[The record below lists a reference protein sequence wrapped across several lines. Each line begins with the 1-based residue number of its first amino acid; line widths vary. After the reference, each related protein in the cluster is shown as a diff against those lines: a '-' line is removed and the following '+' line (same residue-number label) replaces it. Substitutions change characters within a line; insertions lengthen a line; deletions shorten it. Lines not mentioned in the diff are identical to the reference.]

1 MHQQAE
7 QLYQQ
12 GQKEKETPTKLPAI
26 TFQCPSLATLQ
37 SQISEFGDVVTWK
50 CPDYTAKK
58 KPVVSAVK
66 LGTGNK
72 ELQYPTGL
80 ALDETSQKVYIAD
93 LGNRCVKVLSFQ
105 GEFLTQFGQDV
116 LRGPCGIAV
125 TEEFI
130 FVTDLRH
137 PSLFQFNKDTLQ
149 PINRAGTRG
158 RAEGELFGPRG
169 LCVDRNGDVFIAD
182 SWNDRVSV
190 FSGNLRFKSC
200 IGTGILYFPVDV
212 KLSPDTLVVLDWSP
226 NCVRI
231 FSRSGDL
238 LTSCVSQGD
247 KQNCLVYQPFF
258 FCLDPDM
265 NILISDWG
273 HNTINIFTHSGELIH
288 TLGKKG
294 KSRGELIAP
303 YGITVSHSGKIFIVS
318 FNPNFTLKLKLK
330 FIDLYTPRIHAN
342 MFSGGLQS
350 G

>member
-12 GQKEKETPTKLPAI
+12 GQKEKETPTKLTPLA
-26 TFQCPSLATLQ
+26 FQCPSLATLQ

-66 LGTGNK
+66 LGTENNELK
-72 ELQYPTGL
+72 EPRGL
-80 ALDETSQKVYIAD
+80 ALDEISQKVYIAD
-93 LGNRCVKVLSFQ
+93 YGNNCVKVLSFQ

-116 LRGPCGIAV
+116 LRRPYGIAV

-130 FVTDLRH
+130 FVTDWDH
-137 PSLFQFNKDTLQ
+137 HSLFQFSKDTLQ
-149 PINRAGTRG
+149 PINRAGT
-158 RAEGELFGPRG
+158 EGELFGPKG

-182 SWNDRVSV
+182 CWNHRVSV

-212 KLSPDTLVVLDWSP
+212 KLSPDTLVVLDRSP

-238 LTSCVSQGD
+238 LTACVSQGD
-247 KQNCLVYQPFF
+247 KQNCLVDRPFF

-265 NILISDWG
+265 NILISDRG
-273 HNTINIFTHSGELIH
+273 HDTIKIFTHSGELIH

-294 KSRGELIAP
+294 KSRGDLISP
-303 YGITVSHSGKIFIVS
+303 YGIAVSHSGKIFIVS
-318 FNPNFTLKLKLK
+318 YNPNFT
-330 FIDLYTPRIHAN
+330 FQCY
-342 MFSGGLQS
+342 
-350 G
+350 

>member
-7 QLYQQ
+7 LLYQQ
-12 GQKEKETPTKLPAI
+12 GQKEKETPTKLPPFA
-26 TFQCPSLATLQ
+26 FQCPSLATLQ

-66 LGTGNK
+66 LGTGNNELK
-72 ELQYPTGL
+72 EPTGL
-80 ALDETSQKVYIAD
+80 ALDEISQKVYIAD
-93 LGNRCVKVLSFQ
+93 SDNSCVKVLSFQ
-105 GEFLTQFGQDV
+105 GEFLAQFGQDV
-116 LRGPCGIAV
+116 LRRPRGIAV
-125 TEEFI
+125 TEELI
-130 FVTDLRH
+130 FVTDYH
-137 PSLFQFNKDTLQ
+137 HHSLFQFSKDTLQ
-149 PINRAGTRG
+149 PINRAGTEG
-158 RAEGELFGPRG
+158 EAEGELRFPSG

-182 SWNDRVSV
+182 SGNDRVSV

-258 FCLDPDM
+258 FCLDLDM

-273 HNTINIFTHSGELIH
+273 HDTIKIFTHSGELIH
-288 TLGKKG
+288 ALGKKG
-294 KSRGELIAP
+294 KSRGELISP
-303 YGITVSHSGKIFIVS
+303 YGIAVSHSGKIFVVS
-318 FNPNFTLKLKLK
+318 CNPNFT
-330 FIDLYTPRIHAN
+330 FQCY
-342 MFSGGLQS
+342 
-350 G
+350 

>member
-1 MHQQAE
+1 MHKQAE

-66 LGTGNK
+66 LGTENN
-72 ELQYPTGL
+72 ELKYPRGL
-80 ALDETSQKVYIAD
+80 ALDEISQKVYIAD
-93 LGNRCVKVLSFQ
+93 FGNRCVKVLSFQ

-116 LRGPCGIAV
+116 LRGPRGIAV

-130 FVTDLRH
+130 FVSDWDQH
-137 PSLFQFNKDTLQ
+137 SLFQFNKDTLQ

-158 RAEGELFGPRG
+158 GAEGELYDPSG

-182 SWNDRVSV
+182 WWNHRVSV

-200 IGTGILYFPVDV
+200 IGTGILNFPVDV
-212 KLSPDTLVVLDWSP
+212 KLSPDTLVVLDRSP

-238 LTSCVSQGD
+238 LTSCVSQGY
-247 KQNCLVYQPFF
+247 KQNCLVDRPDF

-265 NILISDWG
+265 NILISDWR
-273 HNTINIFTHSGELIH
+273 HDTIKIFTHSGELIQ

-294 KSRGELIAP
+294 KSRGELILP
-303 YGITVSHSGKIFIVS
+303 FGIAVSHSGKIFIVS
-318 FNPNFTLKLKLK
+318 FNPNFT
-330 FIDLYTPRIHAN
+330 FQCY
-342 MFSGGLQS
+342 
-350 G
+350 

>member
-7 QLYQQ
+7 QLYHQ
-12 GQKEKETPTKLPAI
+12 GQKEKETPTKLPAM
-26 TFQCPSLATLQ
+26 TFQCPSLTTLQ

-50 CPDYTAKK
+50 CPDYTTKK

-66 LGTGNK
+66 LGTGNN
-72 ELQYPTGL
+72 ELKYPEGL
-80 ALDETSQKVYIAD
+80 ALDEITQKVYIVD
-93 LGNRCVKVLSFQ
+93 YDNSCVKVLSFQ

-116 LRGPCGIAV
+116 LRRPYGIAV

-130 FVTDLRH
+130 FVTDYH
-137 PSLFQFNKDTLQ
+137 HNSLFQFSKDTLQ
-149 PINRAGTRG
+149 PINRAGTEG
-158 RAEGELFGPRG
+158 EAEGELAGPNG

-182 SWNDRVSV
+182 CWNDRVSV

-247 KQNCLVYQPFF
+247 QQNFLVYQPSF

-273 HNTINIFTHSGELIH
+273 HDTIKIFTHSGELIH
-288 TLGKKG
+288 TIGKKWLT
-294 KSRGELIAP
+294 RGELIEP
-303 YGITVSHSGKIFIVS
+303 YGIALSHLGIIFIVS
-318 FNPNFTLKLKLK
+318 RNPNSTFQC
-330 FIDLYTPRIHAN
+330 Y
-342 MFSGGLQS
+342 
-350 G
+350 

>member
-12 GQKEKETPTKLPAI
+12 GQKEKETPTKLPAL
-26 TFQCPSLATLQ
+26 TFQCPLATLQ

-50 CPDYTAKK
+50 CPDYTTKK
-58 KPVVSAVK
+58 KPVVSAVE
-66 LGTGNK
+66 LGPGNN
-72 ELQYPTGL
+72 ELQIPRGL
-80 ALDETSQKVYIAD
+80 ALDEISHKVYIAD
-93 LGNRCVKVLSFQ
+93 YGNSCVKVLSFQ

-116 LRGPCGIAV
+116 LRRPWGIAV

-130 FVTDLRH
+130 FVTDWDH
-137 PSLFQFNKDTLQ
+137 HSLFQFNKDTLQ

-182 SWNDRVSV
+182 WWNHRVSV

-200 IGTGILYFPVDV
+200 IGTGILNFPVDV

-231 FSRSGDL
+231 FSRSGNL

-265 NILISDWG
+265 NILISDCG
-273 HNTINIFTHSGELIH
+273 HDTIKIFTHSGELIH
-288 TLGKKG
+288 ALGKKR
-294 KSRGELIAP
+294 KSRGELIEL
-303 YGITVSHSGKIFIVS
+303 YGIAVSHSGK
-318 FNPNFTLKLKLK
+318 NFFVFVILTLHSNVTN
-330 FIDLYTPRIHAN
+330 LYLESSHV
-342 MFSGGLQS
+342 FLYFY
-350 G
+350 